1 MAAETQQTG
10 PAARLRGEAAGGL
23 ASAIPGLVHA
33 LTLGVLAFAPLG
45 PEHVEVAIRAGF
57 AAAIFG
63 GIAAT
68 ALSGTPLPATG
79 PRASTSLILA
89 GFVTT
94 LAADPGL
101 GVPQALALAAL
112 CTALAGALQ
121 ILFGALR
128 LGTLAKFVPY
138 PVIAGFMCGV
148 AILIVLS
155 QLPHLLG
162 LVPAA
167 LRGASLSWLTAVQP
181 LSAVV
186 GLATAAMI
194 WVIGWRWKRLPAA
207 LLGLLAGTAVF
218 YALRAAVGD
227 GAGSPVVG
235 PVPGGLPL
243 PTALGSVL
251 DLAGT
256 PALAHHFPGLAATA
270 AVIAIIGSLDS
281 LLAAAAI
288 DVAAGVRHRGNRELV
303 AQGVGNIVSAL
314 FAGVPVALSPTRA
327 IPAFRAGGRTRAI
340 GFIAAALLAAAL
352 LAGHSALAYL
362 PLAVLGGVMLTVA
375 WGLVDVWTKGLV
387 RRLVA
392 GDRERTLLWSAA
404 VVVLVAAIT
413 VLVNFVIAVTAG
425 VFLSM
430 ALFIASMNRSLV
442 RTVQNGA
449 ARPSRRIY
457 GPEEAR
463 ALTDARRKIAIV
475 ELEGALFFGS
485 AERLGAEVEPLA
497 ATARFIVLDLHRV
510 NSIDA
515 SGAIAL
521 EQLANRLDAAGSSL
535 LLAGVVPD
543 GRHGLALVAAG
554 TYSKAEA
561 RRWFVDAD
569 QAIGWAEDR
578 LLGPARS
585 VSSKEI
591 PLERLALAAG
601 LSEDELASLRRSL
614 RRAELNADEVLFR
627 EGEPGDKLYLLARGA
642 VSILVDGGGQQRRIV
657 TFAPGSVFGEAAMLD
672 GAPRSAT
679 ATVIED
685 AIVYSLSRRALD
697 ALARSD
703 PSLATKLLVNLGRH
717 LSARLR
723 QTTDTLRELVDSR
736 G

>member
-1 MAAETQQTG
+1 MAAATQQTG

-167 LRGASLSWLTAVQP
+167 LRGAPLGWLTAVQP

-194 WVIGWRWKRLPAA
+194 WIIGWRWKRLPAA

-256 PALAHHFPGLAATA
+256 PALANHFPGLAATA

-288 DVAAGVRHRGNRELV
+288 DVAAGVRHRSNRELV

-340 GFIAAALLAAAL
+340 GFIAAALLASAL

-463 ALTDARRKIAIV
+463 ALTDARRKIAVV

-521 EQLANRLDAAGSSL
+521 EQLANRLGAAGSSL

-642 VSILVDGGGQQRRIV
+642 VSILVHGGGQQRRIV
-657 TFAPGSVFGEAAMLD
+657 TFAPGSMFGEAAMLD

-723 QTTDTLRELVDSR
+723 QTTDTLREMVDSR

>member
-1 MAAETQQTG
+1 MAAATQQTG

-167 LRGASLSWLTAVQP
+167 LRGAPLGWLTAVQP

-194 WVIGWRWKRLPAA
+194 WIIGWRWKRLPAA

-256 PALAHHFPGLAATA
+256 PALANHFPGLAATA

-340 GFIAAALLAAAL
+340 GFIASALLAAVL
-352 LAGHSALAYL
+352 LAGGGALAYL

-521 EQLANRLDAAGSSL
+521 EQLANRLGAAGSSL

-642 VSILVDGGGQQRRIV
+642 VSILVHGGGQQRRIV

>member
-1 MAAETQQTG
+1 MAAATQQTG

-167 LRGASLSWLTAVQP
+167 LRGAPLGWLTAVQP

-194 WVIGWRWKRLPAA
+194 WIIGWRWKRLPAA

-256 PALAHHFPGLAATA
+256 PALANHFPGLAATA

-340 GFIAAALLAAAL
+340 GFIASALLAAVL
-352 LAGHSALAYL
+352 LAGGGALAYL

-375 WGLVDVWTKGLV
+375 WGLVDVWTRGLV

-521 EQLANRLDAAGSSL
+521 EQLANRLGAAGSSL

-642 VSILVDGGGQQRRIV
+642 VSILVHGGGQQRRIV

>member
-521 EQLANRLDAAGSSL
+521 EQLANRLGAAGSSL

>member
-1 MAAETQQTG
+1 MAAATQQTG

-167 LRGASLSWLTAVQP
+167 LRGAPLGWLTAVQP

-194 WVIGWRWKRLPAA
+194 WIIGWRWKRLPAA

-256 PALAHHFPGLAATA
+256 PALANHFPGLAATA

-340 GFIAAALLAAAL
+340 GFIASALLAAVL
-352 LAGHSALAYL
+352 LVGGGALAYL

-375 WGLVDVWTKGLV
+375 WGLVDVWTRGLV

-463 ALTDARRKIAIV
+463 ALTDARRKIAVV

-521 EQLANRLDAAGSSL
+521 EQLANRLGAAGSSL

>member
-1 MAAETQQTG
+1 MAAEIQQTG
-10 PAARLRGEAAGGL
+10 AAARLRGEAAGGL

-45 PEHVEVAIRAGF
+45 PEYVQVAIRAGF

-63 GIAAT
+63 GLAAT
-68 ALSGTPLPATG
+68 LLSGTPLPATG

-101 GVPQALALAAL
+101 GVPQALALTAL

-155 QLPHLLG
+155 QLPHVIG
-162 LVPAA
+162 LVPGA
-167 LRGASLSWLTAVQP
+167 LRGASLGWLTAVQP

-186 GLATAAMI
+186 GIATAALI

-207 LLGLLAGTAVF
+207 LLGLLAGTAV
-218 YALRAAVGD
+218 YYVLRAAIGD

-235 PVPGGLPL
+235 PIPGGLPL
-243 PTALGSVL
+243 PTALGGVI
-251 DLAGT
+251 DLVGT
-256 PALAHHFPGLAATA
+256 PALANHLPGLAATA

-340 GFIAAALLAAAL
+340 GFIAAALLAAVL
-352 LAGHSALAYL
+352 LAGSGALAFL

-375 WGLVDVWTKGLV
+375 WGLVDVWTRSLV
-387 RRLVA
+387 QRLVA
-392 GDRERTLLWSAA
+392 GDRDRTLLWSSA

-413 VLVNFVIAVTAG
+413 VLVNFVIAVIAG

-430 ALFIASMNRSLV
+430 ALFIVSMNRSLV

-463 ALTDARRKIAIV
+463 VLADARRKIAIV

-497 ATARFIVLDLHRV
+497 PTASFVVLDFHRV
-510 NSIDA
+510 NAIDA
-515 SGAIAL
+515 TGAIAL
-521 EQLANRLDAAGSSL
+521 EQLAKRLATAGARL
-535 LLAGVVPD
+535 LLAGVTPE

-554 TYSKAEA
+554 TFANADA

-578 LLGPARS
+578 LLGPARG
-585 VSSKEI
+585 VSSQEI
-591 PLERLALAAG
+591 PFERLALAAG
-601 LSEDELASLRRSL
+601 LNEDERASLRRSL

-642 VSILVDGGGQQRRIV
+642 VSILVQDGGQQRRIV
-657 TFAPGSVFGEAAMLD
+657 TFAPGSLFGEAAMLD

-679 ATVIED
+679 ATAVED
-685 AIVYSLSRRALD
+685 TVVYSLSRRALD

-703 PSLATKLLVNLGRH
+703 GGLSTKLLVNLGRH

-723 QTTDTLRELVDSR
+723 QTTDTLREQVDSR

>member
-521 EQLANRLDAAGSSL
+521 EQLANRLGAAGSSL

-627 EGEPGDKLYLLARGA
+627 EGETGDKLYLLARGA